1 MSFIRLRHRGDRT
14 GNNIINYIAQINY
27 AHKNSYGIFYIK
39 QDVKY
44 YESPFIKCLIDI
56 IDNFINIDK
65 EFINEQFNPASIPG
79 PGDGDMNDI
88 LSQVVRNIE
97 SDLYTYFK
105 KNILYQRRFETA
117 PLVGAIVQTGNLVDV
132 LSAERIESFKGVENC
147 KQCNKFEINSDNQ
160 NTIYIHIRMPD
171 IGQNNDNWPD
181 YDGSVC
187 GNYYKKLIENNE
199 TAKYTN
205 LYNNYYNKQSPLSA
219 SKLNKV
225 VNELQKKYPNDDV
238 TIIVNPEVNELP
250 EFNFKYNLI
259 KSDDYNDDLLILST
273 CKKIVLS
280 RSMFAVSSLF
290 FGEHTDVYM
299 PIWGHF
305 VCCGF
310 DTKYDNTNNIKY
322 FY

>member
-1 MSFIRLRHRGDRT
+1 MSFISLRHRGDRT

-27 AHKNSYGIFYIK
+27 AHKNSYSILYNK

-56 IDNFINIDK
+56 IDNYINVDK
-65 EFINEQFNPASIPG
+65 EIKNEQFNPASIQG
-79 PGDGDMNDI
+79 PGGGDMNDI
-88 LSQVVRNIE
+88 LSHIVRNIK

-105 KNILYQRRFETA
+105 KNILNNYKE
-117 PLVGAIVQTGNLVDV
+117 
-132 LSAERIESFKGVENC
+132 FK
-147 KQCNKFEINSDNQ
+147 KFEINSNNQ

-205 LYNNYYNKQSPLSA
+205 LYNNFYNKQSPLSA
-219 SKLNKV
+219 SKINTA

-238 TIIVNPEVNELP
+238 TIIVNPEVTELP
-250 EFNFKYNLI
+250 EFNFKYNII
-259 KSDDYNDDLLILST
+259 KSDDYNDDLLYLST

-280 RSMFAVSSLF
+280 RSMFAISSLF